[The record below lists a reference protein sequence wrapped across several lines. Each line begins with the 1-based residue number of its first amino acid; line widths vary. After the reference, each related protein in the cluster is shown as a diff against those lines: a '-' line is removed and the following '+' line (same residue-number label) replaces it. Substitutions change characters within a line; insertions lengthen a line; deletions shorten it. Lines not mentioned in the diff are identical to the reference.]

1 MECIKVSLITIVLG
15 PFPICFILNT
25 KLSCKN
31 TKMYC
36 IVNFLLDT
44 VLKLDWDE
52 SVRCIHCVTA
62 APIGQ

>member
-1 MECIKVSLITIVLG
+1 
-15 PFPICFILNT
+15 
-25 KLSCKN
+25 
-31 TKMYC
+31 MYC

-62 APIGQ
+62 APIGLIVIPTEAFLVSGIQGTGFIFLVKHC